1 MLGTLAEQAKLNAIV
16 RRQQLSALEGQRKAA
31 AAVRNLPRINNPGT
45 GLRAA
50 QAEFNAASSAMNNAF
65 QGSAL
70 GIGENNMGNAAHELR
85 LEMAMRGNAPPP
97 QPRGVGARTL
107 MSEAELHR
115 LAAEAQQGLP
125 SGIRTNRRVAP
136 APPTG
141 PRGFFTRRVAP
152 IGGPA
157 APPPNGWLSRL
168 FTRRGRVVPIGG
180 PPAAPAAPAAPPRGI
195 VNRLFGTRVASMN
208 HLNVM
213 DKISELTDKLLSVHQ
228 KIEAARD
235 TEALR
240 KKHKLKPIITKAQ
253 LEKMESEYDFI
264 NEKLDNLIE
273 LSNVM
278 MTISRANKARIQ
290 ADLDVKLNKIINEI
304 EALTNAITK
313 DLDNKEGGRRITRKR
328 R

>member
-1 MLGTLAEQAKLNAIV
+1 MLRTLAEQAKLNAIV

-70 GIGENNMGNAAHELR
+70 EIGENNMGNAAHELR

-107 MSEAELHR
+107 MSEEELHR
-115 LAAEAQQGLP
+115 LAAEAREGLP

-152 IGGPA
+152 VGGPA
-157 APPPNGWLSRL
+157 APPSRGFFNRL

-180 PPAAPAAPAAPPRGI
+180 PPAAPAAPPRGI
-195 VNRLFGTRVASMN
+195 VNRLFGRRVAPMN
-208 HLNVM
+208 LLTVT
-213 DKISELTDKLLSVHQ
+213 DKILELTDNLLSVHK
-228 KIEAARD
+228 KIEAAHD

-240 KKHKLKPIITKAQ
+240 KKKQLKPIITKAQ

-264 NEKLDNLIE
+264 NEKLDKLIE

-278 MTISRANKARIQ
+278 MTMKNANRARIQ

-313 DLDNKEGGRRITRKR
+313 NLNNKEGGRRITRKR

>member
-1 MLGTLAEQAKLNAIV
+1 MLRTLAEQAKLNAIV
-16 RRQQLSALEGQRKAA
+16 TRQQLSALEGQRKAA

-157 APPPNGWLSRL
+157 APPPNGWFSRL

-180 PPAAPAAPAAPPRGI
+180 PPAAPAAPPRGI
-195 VNRLFGTRVASMN
+195 VNRLFGRRVASMN

-235 TEALR
+235 N
-240 KKHKLKPIITKAQ
+240 KLKPIITKAQ
-253 LEKMESEYDFI
+253 IEKMESEYDFI
-264 NEKLDNLIE
+264 NEKLEKLIE

-313 DLDNKEGGRRITRKR
+313 NLNNKEGGRRITRKR